1 MEQRVTELETRLAHQ
16 ERTIEDMNEVLVAQ
30 RETVERLEREL
41 DAVRRYLR
49 DERGED
55 SAPE

>member
-41 DAVRRYLR
+41 DAMRSYLR
-49 DERGED
+49 DRRGED
-55 SAPE
+55 STFE

>member
-16 ERTIEDMNEVLVAQ
+16 ERMIEDMNEVLVAQ

-41 DAVRRYLR
+41 DAM
-49 DERGED
+49 RG
-55 SAPE
+55 

>member
-1 MEQRVTELETRLAHQ
+1 MEQRVTELESRLAHQ
-16 ERTIEDMNEVLVAQ
+16 ERMIEDMNEVLVAQ